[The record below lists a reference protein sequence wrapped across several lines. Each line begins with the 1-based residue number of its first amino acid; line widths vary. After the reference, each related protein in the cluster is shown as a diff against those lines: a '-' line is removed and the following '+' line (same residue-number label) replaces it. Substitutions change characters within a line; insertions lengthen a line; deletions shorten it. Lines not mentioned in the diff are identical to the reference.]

1 MPSMI
6 ESILLGY
13 RRRNSERSLREL
25 DDRMLRDI
33 GLTRHEVNQLGTRVH
48 PNRTFGA

>member
-13 RRRNSERSLREL
+13 RRRNAERSLREL

-33 GLTRHEVNQLGTRVH
+33 GLTRHEVNTLGTRVQ
-48 PNRTFGA
+48 PYRTFGA